1 MSARTWYWLALV
13 VVVGLLCVYAQRR
26 DIPSV
31 YSNYLESEDK
41 VRKLEERL
49 PKLEAQREQLERSV
63 GDLGVDSL
71 ELEAAIREGQGLV
84 REGETVYEIESPPS
98 EPVLQ

>member
-1 MSARTWYWLALV
+1 
-13 VVVGLLCVYAQRR
+13 
-26 DIPSV
+26 
-31 YSNYLESEDK
+31 
-41 VRKLEERL
+41 LEERL